1 MADPIFS
8 PDGKWMWSGTE
19 WIPAPPISP
28 SVEDEIDEKENH
40 SQAVNNNLSYSQSFN
55 IEDVLNDKVENGIGD
70 LINRNWNLLPKD
82 ETGSET
88 EEGRAVLGLIKIL
101 FILLLVYVGLGQIFE
116 FTGLDD
122 NEFIKKYYHYI
133 PIAGIIIPTKEP
145 NISMI
150 GIIGEILNICSA
162 FIIVNVIFWG
172 GLLFLSS
179 DIGRATAGIMGG
191 LTNIAEAGAQGKSL
205 PSAISSGNGQQV
217 QGLVQP
223 CQKCNTKVTTL
234 YRFNKCG
241 RILCQNCSGFT
252 CQYCTAG
259 CTGSLIQ

>member
-40 SQAVNNNLSYSQSFN
+40 SQAVNNNFSSSQSFN

-70 LINRNWNLLPKD
+70 PEN
-82 ETGSET
+82 SET
-88 EEGRAVLGLIKIL
+88 ESETKEGGAVLGLIMIL

-122 NEFIKKYYHYI
+122 AEFIKKYYRYI
-133 PIAGIIIPTKEP
+133 PAHED
-145 NISMI
+145 SMI
-150 GIIGEILNICSA
+150 GIIGGILNICSA
-162 FIIVNVIFWG
+162 FILINIIFWG
-172 GLLFLSS
+172 GFFFLMS
-179 DIGRATAGIMGG
+179 DTGRATVGVMGG

-217 QGLVQP
+217 QRLVQP
-223 CQKCNTKVTTL
+223 CQKCNTKVTIL

-252 CQYCTAG
+252 CQHCIAG